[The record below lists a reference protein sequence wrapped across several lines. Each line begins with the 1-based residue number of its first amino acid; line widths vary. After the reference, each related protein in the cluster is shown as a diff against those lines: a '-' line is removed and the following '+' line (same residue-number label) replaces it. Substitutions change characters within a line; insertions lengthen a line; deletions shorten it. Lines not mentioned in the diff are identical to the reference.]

1 MNKILVI
8 DDNKDYRED
17 LMQILEFENY
27 ASLGAENGLIGLE
40 MIHQH
45 TPNIIVCDIDM
56 PVMDGIKVLRAVK
69 AHPIYGKIPFIVT
82 TGNKDN
88 KTIKTLCELGAETY
102 MAKPINIEMFL
113 ITISNFCNNGFIQP
127 PVHIANNQPILYE
140 D

>member
-27 ASLGAENGLIGLE
+27 ATLGAENGLVGLE

-56 PVMDGIKVLRAVK
+56 PVMNGINVLKAVK

-82 TGNKDN
+82 TGNNDN
-88 KTIKTLCELGAETY
+88 KIRLAVSDLGAETY
-102 MAKPINIEMFL
+102 MIKPINIEKFL
-113 ITISNFCNNGFIQP
+113 ITVSNFCNNGSIEAP
-127 PVHIANNQPILYE
+127 LNITNNQPLLYE
-140 D
+140 E